1 MMIEEGDCWREL
13 MNLLLDHHQLGY
25 QNLEWLFKLNLCHK
39 QQKEEVEEEG
49 RRLFEPHFGFI
60 RNLVFRLR
68 FASLAFDTCCEYD
81 WTLWL

>member
-1 MMIEEGDCWREL
+1 MIEEGDCWREL

-39 QQKEEVEEEG
+39 QQKEEVEEENEFIQTIF
-49 RRLFEPHFGFI
+49 LFI
-60 RNLVFRLR
+60 QILVFRLR
-68 FASLAFDTCCEYD
+68 FASLAFDTCYECD